1 MKPLEKAVY
10 ILLDRSPFFAHVY
23 LNSRVEMT
31 KSVPT
36 AGVRLSQNGLE
47 MFFNPEWINSLSP
60 DALATVI
67 EHEILHV
74 AFDHVKVKSPKG
86 QHMLY
91 NIAQDCAINQWLD
104 QHHINSFKG
113 VTLDSLSKEL
123 EMKLEPKQTWEYY
136 YNKIMES
143 GKVKIVRCNFDDHG
157 SFGDDTD
164 SDGNPIAEDEAKGAL
179 KDILDKAAK
188 QSKGN
193 IPEALEKI
201 ISELNKAAKLPW
213 KQLLA
218 NFVAS
223 CTVSKNRHTRKK
235 ANRRYGLDQ
244 PGRVRL
250 RELRLGVCE
259 DTSGSI
265 SLADTARFR
274 SEISQIVMASA
285 TVVWV
290 DADCSVQ
297 QVKKLKKGAKAPNS
311 RKGSGGT
318 AYQPAIDECM
328 KANVDAIIYFGDF
341 DTSDVPKDPGVPF
354 LWVGVGD
361 QEPPAKFGRVIRLD

>member
-10 ILLDRSPFFAHVY
+10 TLLERAPFFAHVY
-23 LNSRVEMT
+23 LNSRVEMS
-31 KSVPT
+31 KAVPT
-36 AGVRLSQNGLE
+36 AGVRLSQGGLE
-47 MFFNPEWINSLSP
+47 MFFNPEWISSLSS

-86 QHMLY
+86 QHNLY
-91 NIAQDCAINQWLD
+91 NVAQDCAINQWLD
-104 QHHINSFKG
+104 QNHINSFQG
-113 VTLDSLSKEL
+113 ITLDRLSKEL

-143 GKVKIVRCNFDDHG
+143 GKVKFVCGNFDDHSG
-157 SFGDDTD
+157 FGDLTD
-164 SDGNPIAEDEAKGAL
+164 SDGNPISEDEAKAAL

-193 IPEALEKI
+193 IPESLEKV
-201 ISELNKAAKLPW
+201 ISELNKPAKLPW

-223 CTVSKNRHTRKK
+223 CTVSKNRHTRKR

-244 PGRVRL
+244 PGRVRK
-250 RELRLGVCE
+250 RELVLGICE

-265 SLADTARFR
+265 SMEQTLLFR
-274 SEISQIVMASA
+274 TEINRIIAESA
-285 TVVWV
+285 KIIWV
-290 DADCSVQ
+290 DADCVVQ
-297 QVKKLKKGAKAPNS
+297 QVKRIKKGSKLSSN

-318 AYQPAIDECM
+318 AYQPAIDACM
-328 KANVDAIIYFGDF
+328 KEGVDAIIYFGDF
-341 DTSDVPKDPGVPF
+341 DTSDTPKDPKVPF
-354 LWVGVGD
+354 LWVGVG
-361 QEPPAKFGRVIRLD
+361 EGEAPASFGRVIRLD